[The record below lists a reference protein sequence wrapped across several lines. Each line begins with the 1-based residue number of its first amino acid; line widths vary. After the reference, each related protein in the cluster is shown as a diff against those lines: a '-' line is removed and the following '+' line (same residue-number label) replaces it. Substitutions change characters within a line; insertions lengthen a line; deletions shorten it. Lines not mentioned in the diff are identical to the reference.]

1 MRICVV
7 TSPRPKAGILPLS
20 NLIDVLSNLSSSLSL
35 ITGNAGEAI
44 FKSHKN
50 VRGYSMTFRSRT
62 TLPGRVVHFVS
73 LQIKFAYAV
82 ARWSRKTDAYIFFMG
97 EGLLMSVL
105 AVKLSRKKVI
115 LHLAASQQKID
126 EATGDIFSRPFRFFE
141 VLNYALAD
149 KIIVYST
156 RLINEWGLQAHKNK
170 ILIAHEHYLDF
181 DRFKITKPV
190 GEREDI
196 IGFVGRIRAE
206 KGIMQFV
213 ETIPKIL
220 SVKSNTKFV
229 IVGEGPLAE
238 QVEQY
243 IDRNKLKS
251 HVQLIGWISH
261 DDLPESLNEFKLVVL
276 PSYTEGLP
284 NVMLEAMA
292 CGTPV
297 LATPVGT
304 IPDMIKD
311 GETGFILEDNSSE
324 CIGSNIVRALDHPG
338 LERISKNARD
348 SVEGKFTYNVTVD
361 EYSKVVSSL

>member
-20 NLIDVLSNLSSSLSL
+20 NLMSVLSSLCSRLYL
-35 ITGNAGEAI
+35 ITGNEGEI
-44 FKSHKN
+44 ILESHENIHGCAMKFN
-50 VRGYSMTFRSRT
+50 PRP
-62 TLPGRVVHFVS
+62 TLPGRIANFVS
-73 LQIKFAYAV
+73 LQVKFGYAI
-82 ARWSRKTDAYIFFMG
+82 ARWARKTDIYIFFMG
-97 EGLLMSVL
+97 EGLLLSVIT
-105 AVKLSRKKVI
+105 AKIFRKKVI

-141 VLNYALAD
+141 VLNHALAD
-149 KIIVYST
+149 KIIVYSP
-156 RLINEWGLQAHKNK
+156 RLIDEWGLQAHKNK

-181 DRFKITKPV
+181 DRFKIIKPA

-213 ETIPKIL
+213 EAIPKIL
-220 SVKSNTKFV
+220 SVKSKTRFV
-229 IVGEGPLAE
+229 IVGEGPLAD

-243 IDRNKLKS
+243 IDRNKLQS
-251 HVQLIGWISH
+251 HVQLIGWILH
-261 DDLPESLNEFKLVVL
+261 DDLPKSLNEFKLVVL

-297 LATPVGT
+297 LATQVGT

-311 GETGFILEDNSSE
+311 GETGFILEDNSPE

-338 LERISKNARD
+338 LEKMSKNVRD
-348 SVEGKFTYNVTVD
+348 SVEKEFTYNMTVD
-361 EYSKVVSSL
+361 EYGKVLSSL